1 MLIIFITFLSLFAVL
16 GLQFFIKSIIYEH
29 ISPKK
34 IIIQTHNNENEIE
47 YIIRNLKNTFP
58 SSEIIIDD
66 NKSTDN
72 TLYIAQ
78 RLLK

>member
-34 IIIQTHNNENEIE
+34 IIIQTHNNENEIDIH
-47 YIIRNLKNTFP
+47 YP
-58 SSEIIIDD
+58 
-66 NKSTDN
+66 KSKK
-72 TLYIAQ
+72 YVCI
-78 RLLK
+78 K